1 MAYAAP
7 KFKYMIV
14 YFVSC
19 FYSLIVLQL
28 SFGPIGR
35 LMISQVFLLKQRDH
49 GLSIAVLVNF
59 DGQGA
64 SSEIIFSM

>member
-28 SFGPIGR
+28 SFGPIDR
-35 LMISQVFLLKQRDH
+35 LMISQVFLWKLQDR
-49 GLSIAVLVNF
+49 GFVNF